1 MEWPGFDF
9 PFVKFRSALTGLALS
24 ISGAAAYA
32 AEPVSDSKVPEVRT
46 NGGLRFQSEGAG
58 TPNTLS
64 GYIFAPLSQS
74 EKGNTSCSKAPRD
87 LIKATFGEP
96 FKGAPTTGI
105 FAITTGTFT
114 ITNNT
119 VTSAPGAGDAFDYE
133 SLGTSSSNSFKF
145 KIEGN
150 NFSAADD
157 NDLKIA
163 IPAGFLGIFA
173 PDGTSNFEA
182 YLNGINTNADTE
194 IIGSPEVF
202 RF

>member
-1 MEWPGFDF
+1 MTAVIENNDIQTRIGDGIEFAVNEKAGEGVVFDADITINNNRI
-9 PFVKFRSALTGLALS
+9 VQTNDN
-24 ISGAAAYA
+24 
-32 AEPVSDSKVPEVRT
+32 PVGSDNKD
-46 NGGLRFQSEGAG
+46 
-58 TPNTLS
+58 
-64 GYIFAPLSQS
+64 
-74 EKGNTSCSKAPRD
+74 PRD

-150 NFSAADD
+150 DFSAAED

-163 IPAGFLGIFA
+163 IPSGFLGIFA
-173 PDGTSNFEA
+173 PDGTTDFEA
-182 YLNGINTNADTE
+182 YLDGINTNADTA
-194 IIGSPEVF
+194 ITGSPEVF